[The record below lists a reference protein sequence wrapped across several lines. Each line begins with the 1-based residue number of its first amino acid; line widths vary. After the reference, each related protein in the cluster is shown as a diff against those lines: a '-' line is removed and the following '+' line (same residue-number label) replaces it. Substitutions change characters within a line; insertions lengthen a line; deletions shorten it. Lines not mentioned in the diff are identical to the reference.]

1 MRSFF
6 WSVFSCIQSEYRKI
20 RTREKNPV
28 FEHFSRSGNCI
39 MVSIEQNKTENDVAI
54 NKNNGLCGSFKPKI
68 KIQLFK

>member
-1 MRSFF
+1 
-6 WSVFSCIQSEYRKI
+6 
-20 RTREKNPV
+20 
-28 FEHFSRSGNCI
+28 